1 MGVLIN
7 MLNDESTNTV
17 QKISVLDIDEI
28 SPNPLNHAPIIN
40 IEELAAAIKE
50 NGLQNPLHVY
60 KKGNHDYVLING
72 ERRYS
77 ALKLLDIDE
86 VPVIIKPSPASEIEE
101 KLMILDA
108 NAQRDE
114 TPEYKQQRAKE
125 YEEIYHHLKANNMI
139 PTGTLKID
147 WIGTHMGLSGRQ
159 VQRYLKKD
167 NPKEKKS
174 QSNEEYYADLA
185 EDFRSK
191 LKTKVTFK
199 KNSFTIGFK
208 NEQELNRILEI
219 LDIT

>member
-1 MGVLIN
+1 M
-7 MLNDESTNTV
+7 
-17 QKISVLDIDEI
+17 
-28 SPNPLNHAPIIN
+28 
-40 IEELAAAIKE
+40 
-50 NGLQNPLHVY
+50 
-60 KKGNHDYVLING
+60 ING